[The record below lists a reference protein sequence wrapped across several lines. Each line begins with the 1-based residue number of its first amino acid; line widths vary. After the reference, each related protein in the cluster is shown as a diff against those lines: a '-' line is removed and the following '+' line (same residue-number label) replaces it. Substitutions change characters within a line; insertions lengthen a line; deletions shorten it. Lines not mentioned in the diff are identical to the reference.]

1 MKKHFVKLVIIF
13 LIIFISSATTADA
26 ACGDLVYDV
35 LKLSINEGGIR
46 VEGWAFLHKTLNGY
60 KRNNNKATSESTNQK
75 IQINICDKYGVCY
88 FDDNEGIID
97 GKGFDFDR
105 IMGYTLADGTR
116 EMKYTYQN
124 IGFNVKFETS
134 KLIEKFGKNGEKDQD
149 LHFTIAVTNDDY
161 NARASS
167 CKGTPNF
174 NNLTETQRIVRNGK
188 HWVKENL
195 KVLNSAIRG
204 ETNNDKIKIKA
215 SGTDQLLYTGWHTGT
230 SLKKGNANVYAYIGW
245 GQIYLFKGTQ
255 DLPLNSYGDVNYKAT
270 NPGQYY
276 ISARTTKNCYY
287 STGEGCSYYTCANYE
302 NKTYNDN
309 YLNIY
314 EYEDGYSFSRNGLFE
329 QAISNV
335 TNNNAFSD
343 VCTDDWVNVYK
354 NTSYAKIYGDTTIT
368 IKVKNDKKCEVSEPA
383 GNKIMSCNNW
393 KDLSST
399 CDELTVRNGSSSAT
413 VKVEQKGYITN
424 IFKSNLVNED
434 KKYDANSY
442 NGGWFKYGIT
452 YYNEV
457 SWSIVNLYGN
467 VDEIES
473 AIKSRLKL
481 LNNFQDNLN
490 LTITGLE
497 EITGNK
503 LIKKCS
509 ESGSFTNGNKL
520 ITVCTFFLPSSVLEN
535 FNGTVNYLEDENKA
549 NINNKYYIP
558 LDAKN
563 YEVSVKLENLS
574 RLSETQA
581 KKDSKDK
588 NKVWFGTWNID
599 TNCLLK
605 VTNRIYEP
613 SGGGE
618 ENGKVKYK
626 FIYRPINLSNP
637 FPNRFPGV
645 NWYTWYIT
653 EGNKDRKTLEDS
665 YTKLEYYTELDNR
678 TISTIKE
685 YNKINDYF
693 GEVDS
698 NFFKTYIKE
707 GGQG

>member
-1 MKKHFVKLVIIF
+1 MKKKYIFAAII
-13 LIIFISSATTADA
+13 LFILMMGKVNAV
-26 ACGDLVYDV
+26 GRELRYDV
-35 LKLSINEGGIR
+35 TDLKISPDGTINFK
-46 VEGWAFLHKTLNGY
+46 GWAFLHKTHNFVTVNKMNSNGNETSEILNITFSDGTKSTSGGQKIY
-60 KRNNNKATSESTNQK
+60 IRAYYQNNNKK
-75 IQINICDKYGVCY
+75 I
-88 FDDNEGIID
+88 IID
-97 GKGFDFDR
+97 ESEIDGQKSINGK
-105 IMGYTLADGTR
+105 
-116 EMKYTYQN
+116 TYNFYQQMY
-124 IGFNVKFETS
+124 F
-134 KLIEKFGKNGEKDQD
+134 
-149 LHFTIAVTNDDY
+149 
-161 NARASS
+161 
-167 CKGTPNF
+167 NF
-174 NNLTETQRIVRNGK
+174 NSKDEAKTLYNETTHNF
-188 HWVKENL
+188 
-195 KVLNSAIRG
+195 
-204 ETNNDKIKIKA
+204 
-215 SGTDQLLYTGWHTGT
+215 SGYIWDNKCD
-230 SLKKGNANVYAYIGW
+230 SNAKNRLG
-245 GQIYLFKGTQ
+245 
-255 DLPLNSYGDVNYKAT
+255 S
-270 NPGQYY
+270 
-276 ISARTTKNCYY
+276 NCYY
-287 STGEGCSYYTCANYE
+287 EDLGFDISFNVRQGDWLNVPEESNIYFEIAATNTDYQKKTGNKVSPYEPLYVRKGVFEGNSENDYIQIDTTSFSKKVKFIATTAWVSESDLKKEDGKEVKVCIGAT
-302 NKTYNDN
+302 NKTYDIVQNSN
-309 YLNIY
+309 LTGFTNGYLGTEKNSFPNNTYGPGRFLINTAGINGN
-314 EYEDGYSFSRNGLFE
+314 ENGRKVCPPGNNVVKAAWASWVKPDGDLKF
-329 QAISNV
+329 
-335 TNNNAFSD
+335 
-343 VCTDDWVNVYK
+343 K
-354 NTSYAKIYGDTTIT
+354 
-368 IKVKNDKKCEVSEPA
+368 IKVKNDKKCEVLKQSTDPME
-383 GNKIMSCNNW
+383 CNEW
-393 KDLSST
+393 KDLSSE
-399 CDELTVRNGSSSAT
+399 CKKLTVRKNNSSAV
-413 VKVEQKGYITN
+413 VKIEQKGYITN

-467 VDEIES
+467 VGEIES
-473 AIKSRLKL
+473 AMKSRLKL

-509 ESGSFTNGNKL
+509 ESGSFTSGNKL

-574 RLSETQA
+574 RLSEIQA

-626 FIYRPINLSNP
+626 FIYRPISLNNP
-637 FPNRFPGV
+637 FPNRLPGV

-653 EGNKDRKTLEDS
+653 EGNKDKKTLEGS
-665 YTKLEYYTELDNR
+665 YKKIEYYTKLVNK
-678 TISTIKE
+678 TISEIKS
-685 YNKINDYF
+685 YNKDNDYF

>member
-1 MKKHFVKLVIIF
+1 MKKRYI
-13 LIIFISSATTADA
+13 LIAIVLFIGLTIKANAEV
-26 ACGDLVYDV
+26 GDLIYEIT
-35 LKLSINEGGIR
+35 KLNISDTENGVKITF
-46 VEGWAFLHKTLNGY
+46 EGWAFIHLTNNFRGDFRAGKSNYQGGPTYEGGQEVMIVAEDQNGNKTYLKNILYDGY
-60 KRNNNKATSESTNQK
+60 
-75 IQINICDKYGVCY
+75 
-88 FDDNEGIID
+88 
-97 GKGFDFDR
+97 
-105 IMGYTLADGTR
+105 
-116 EMKYTYQN
+116 
-124 IGFNVKFETS
+124 
-134 KLIEKFGKNGEKDQD
+134 NGENAEKLKKYNFYYMQFFDKPNAD
-149 LHFTIAVTNDDY
+149 VKKEYYTNYNHLTNRYDSNTCGINDDY
-161 NARASS
+161 SQ
-167 CKGTPNF
+167 CIHEDIGFHIEF
-174 NNLTETQRIVRNGK
+174 NI
-188 HWVKENL
+188 ENL
-195 KVLNSAIRG
+195 NSDTTYKFYLYA
-204 ETNNDKIKIKA
+204 TNTDYNNKYNNYPNKA
-215 SGTDQLLYTGWHTGT
+215 SGTPGLKGKKSNLYYDKRNWAGSDMYFYEDVLRNMASSKAEITGKSYSKDKVFVTVHNGMPRLCNGT
-230 SLKKGNANVYAYIGW
+230 INNCQTIRSYIENNEYSLFGNKRIEDSECNIEYKCG
-245 GQIYLFKGTQ
+245 
-255 DLPLNSYGDVNYKAT
+255 PGDYV
-270 NPGQYY
+270 
-276 ISARTTKNCYY
+276 ISVD
-287 STGEGCSYYTCANYE
+287 STGLHPGTTNY
-302 NKTYNDN
+302 D
-309 YLNIY
+309 
-314 EYEDGYSFSRNGLFE
+314 R
-329 QAISNV
+329 
-335 TNNNAFSD
+335 
-343 VCTDDWVNVYK
+343 VYRSWAVPAG
-354 NTSYAKIYGDTTIT
+354 NTTIT
-368 IKVKNDKKCEVSEPA
+368 IKVKNDKKCAVSEPA

-467 VDEIES
+467 VGEIES
-473 AIKSRLKL
+473 AMKSRLKL

-574 RLSETQA
+574 RLSEIQA

-626 FIYRPINLSNP
+626 FIYRPISLNNP

-685 YNKINDYF
+685 YNKNHNYF
-693 GEVDS
+693 SSWS
-698 NFFKTYIKE
+698 NHFFRNYIKE
-707 GGQG
+707 GGNS

>member
-1 MKKHFVKLVIIF
+1 MKKRYI
-13 LIIFISSATTADA
+13 LIAIVLFIGLTIKVNAEV
-26 ACGDLVYDV
+26 GDLIYEIT
-35 LKLSINEGGIR
+35 KLNISDTENGVKITF
-46 VEGWAFLHKTLNGY
+46 EGWAFIHLTNNFRGDFRAGKSKYQGGPTYEGGQEVMIVAEDQNGNKTYLKNILYDGY
-60 KRNNNKATSESTNQK
+60 
-75 IQINICDKYGVCY
+75 
-88 FDDNEGIID
+88 
-97 GKGFDFDR
+97 
-105 IMGYTLADGTR
+105 
-116 EMKYTYQN
+116 
-124 IGFNVKFETS
+124 
-134 KLIEKFGKNGEKDQD
+134 NGENAEKLKKYNFYYMQFFDKPNAD
-149 LHFTIAVTNDDY
+149 VKKEYYTNYNHLTNRYDSNTCGINDDY
-161 NARASS
+161 SQ
-167 CKGTPNF
+167 CIHEDIGFHIEF
-174 NNLTETQRIVRNGK
+174 NI
-188 HWVKENL
+188 ENL
-195 KVLNSAIRG
+195 NSDTTYKFYLYA
-204 ETNNDKIKIKA
+204 TNTDYNNKYNNYPNKA
-215 SGTDQLLYTGWHTGT
+215 SGTPGLKGKKSNLYYDKRNWAGSDMYFYEDVLRNMASSKAEITGKSYSKDKVFVTVHNGMPRLCNGT
-230 SLKKGNANVYAYIGW
+230 INNCQTIRSYIENNEYSLFGNKRIEDSECNIEYKCG
-245 GQIYLFKGTQ
+245 
-255 DLPLNSYGDVNYKAT
+255 PGDYV
-270 NPGQYY
+270 
-276 ISARTTKNCYY
+276 ISVD
-287 STGEGCSYYTCANYE
+287 STGLHPGTTNY
-302 NKTYNDN
+302 D
-309 YLNIY
+309 
-314 EYEDGYSFSRNGLFE
+314 R
-329 QAISNV
+329 
-335 TNNNAFSD
+335 
-343 VCTDDWVNVYK
+343 VYRSWAVPAG
-354 NTSYAKIYGDTTIT
+354 NTTIT
-368 IKVKNDKKCEVSEPA
+368 IKVKNDKKCAVSEPA

-467 VDEIES
+467 VGEIES
-473 AIKSRLKL
+473 AMKSRLKL

-574 RLSETQA
+574 RLSEIQA

-626 FIYRPINLSNP
+626 FIYRPISLNNP

-653 EGNKDRKTLEDS
+653 EGNKDKKTLEDS
-665 YTKLEYYTELDNR
+665 YNNLDYYTELDNK
-678 TISTIKE
+678 TISEIKS
-685 YNKINDYF
+685 YNKNNNYF
-693 GEVDS
+693 KKVDKD
-698 NFFKTYIKE
+698 FFKTYIKE
-707 GGQG
+707 GGNP

>member
-1 MKKHFVKLVIIF
+1 MKKRYI
-13 LIIFISSATTADA
+13 LIAIVLFIGLTIKVNAEV
-26 ACGDLVYDV
+26 GDLIYEIT
-35 LKLSINEGGIR
+35 KLNISDTENGVKITF
-46 VEGWAFLHKTLNGY
+46 EGWAFIHLTNNFRGDFRAEKSKYQGGPTYEGGQEVMIVAEDQNGNKTYLKNILYDGY
-60 KRNNNKATSESTNQK
+60 
-75 IQINICDKYGVCY
+75 
-88 FDDNEGIID
+88 
-97 GKGFDFDR
+97 
-105 IMGYTLADGTR
+105 
-116 EMKYTYQN
+116 
-124 IGFNVKFETS
+124 
-134 KLIEKFGKNGEKDQD
+134 NGENAEKLKKYNFYYMQFFDKPNAD
-149 LHFTIAVTNDDY
+149 VKKEYYTNYNHLTNRYDSNTCGINDDY
-161 NARASS
+161 SQ
-167 CKGTPNF
+167 CIHEDIGFHIEF
-174 NNLTETQRIVRNGK
+174 NI
-188 HWVKENL
+188 ENL
-195 KVLNSAIRG
+195 NSDTTYKFYLYA
-204 ETNNDKIKIKA
+204 TNTDYNNKYNNYPNKA
-215 SGTDQLLYTGWHTGT
+215 SGTPGLKGKKSNLYYDKRNWAGSDMYFYEDVLRNMASSKAEITGKSYSKDKVFVTVHNGMPRLCNGT
-230 SLKKGNANVYAYIGW
+230 INNCQTIRSYIENNEYSLFGNKRIEDSECNIEYKCG
-245 GQIYLFKGTQ
+245 
-255 DLPLNSYGDVNYKAT
+255 PGDYV
-270 NPGQYY
+270 
-276 ISARTTKNCYY
+276 ISVD
-287 STGEGCSYYTCANYE
+287 STGLHPGTTNY
-302 NKTYNDN
+302 D
-309 YLNIY
+309 
-314 EYEDGYSFSRNGLFE
+314 R
-329 QAISNV
+329 
-335 TNNNAFSD
+335 
-343 VCTDDWVNVYK
+343 VYRSWAVPAG
-354 NTSYAKIYGDTTIT
+354 NTTIT
-368 IKVKNDKKCEVSEPA
+368 IKVKNDKKCAVSEPA

-467 VDEIES
+467 VGEIES
-473 AIKSRLKL
+473 AMKSRLKL

-574 RLSETQA
+574 RLSEIQA

-626 FIYRPINLSNP
+626 FIYRPISLNNP

-685 YNKINDYF
+685 YNKNHNYF
-693 GEVDS
+693 SSWS
-698 NFFKTYIKE
+698 NHFFRNYIKE
-707 GGQG
+707 GGNS